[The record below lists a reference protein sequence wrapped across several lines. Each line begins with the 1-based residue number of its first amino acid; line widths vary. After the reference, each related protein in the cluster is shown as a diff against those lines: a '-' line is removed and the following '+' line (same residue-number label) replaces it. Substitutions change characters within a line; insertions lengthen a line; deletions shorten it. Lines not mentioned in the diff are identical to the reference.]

1 MFVHRYMGR
10 EFGGA
15 DDDADVDDTVLAEA
29 EDNDADDDDADDD
42 DDGEGGDDDDGGFV
56 SGERRNATVRRSRR
70 DRPAPANERIG
81 VGRSRAWWRWVRRCI
96 INNNII
102 NNNKWWRWARRCIT
116 IWRRAVT
123 VQAIAIWARAM

>member
-15 DDDADVDDTVLAEA
+15 DDDADVDGTVLAEA

-42 DDGEGGDDDDGGFV
+42 DDGEGGDDDDGFV

-81 VGRSRAWWRWVRRCI
+81 VGRSRAWWRWARRCI

-102 NNNKWWRWARRCIT
+102 NNNKWWRWARQCIT
-116 IWRRAVT
+116 IRRRAVT
-123 VQAIAIWARAM
+123 VQAIAIWAIAI